1 MIGKYLRYQ
10 PFSPQNEHLDGGR
23 MKRTTE
29 PTNFRQFKTAR
40 YQIMIIFVDLKNYK
54 IITKAEIVKEV
65 SNIGPCLQAMYRLQ
79 ESGKVIWDLVNG

>member
-10 PFSPQNEHLDGGR
+10 PFSPQNEHFDGGR

-29 PTNFRQFKTAR
+29 ATNFLQFKTAR
-40 YQIMIIFVDLKNYK
+40 YQIMIIFVVLKNYM